1 MKRLLNWL
9 FGNKPQQD
17 NGPAALKNR
26 PGEMAW
32 VKSFGHEH
40 GADAMAGTAV
50 RTVAVTHGR
59 FWTIDPPL
67 HYLVGPMAVACTAS
81 GVTAL
86 PGQIVRVTA
95 IANECLEPWREIGD
109 ADRCESERWLPPVPV
124 GLPTIADT
132 RIPTA
137 GGEGA

>member
-9 FGNKPQQD
+9 FGVKPQETSA
-17 NGPAALKNR
+17 GPVLRNR
-26 PGEMAW
+26 VGGMAW

-50 RTVAVTHGR
+50 RTVSAHGG
-59 FWTIDPPL
+59 FWIIDPPL
-67 HYLVGPMAVACTAS
+67 YYVVGPMAVEFAAS
-81 GVTAL
+81 GITAR
-86 PGQIVRVTA
+86 PGRIVRVRA
-95 IANECLEPWREIGD
+95 IADECLEPWREIGD
-109 ADRCESERWLPPVPV
+109 CDSCESERWLPPVPA
-124 GLPTIADT
+124 GLPRIANT